1 MRKFRLLTADEI
13 ECRIATCNENGL
25 QLLLY
30 KTARTDAALL
40 DEVYP
45 DAWQNDFKV
54 IDGKMYGGIGIK
66 VNSEWL
72 WRWDCGTESNTEAEK
87 GEASDA
93 FKRAGFKWGIGAEL
107 YSSPF
112 VWVNADACKLIE
124 TDRKDRYGKKVYEC
138 RDRFKVAGI
147 DYDENEHISF
157 LAIDNVSRHC
167 AAYIS
172 DPKYVPKEERT
183 EKPTKSDFAD
193 MSDIR
198 MEILALANGD
208 IAALSQVIEKI
219 TNGKFK
225 SLDGMNMT
233 ELIAVKKIITNA
245 RKKNESKQAED

>member
-13 ECRIATCNENGL
+13 ECRVARTKANGL

-40 DEVYP
+40 DETYP
-45 DAWQNDFKV
+45 DQWQNDFKV

-66 VNSEWL
+66 INSEWL
-72 WRWDCGTESNTEAEK
+72 WRWDCGTESNMEAEK

-112 VWVNADACKLIE
+112 IWVDAKNCKIE
-124 TDRKDRYGKKVYEC
+124 NGKC
-138 RDRFKVAGI
+138 DDRFKVTGI
-147 DYDENEHISF
+147 EYDENGKISF

-172 DPKYVPKEERT
+172 DPNYNGEPKQS
-183 EKPTKSDFAD
+183 KSDLAEL
-193 MSDIR
+193 SDVR
-198 MEILALANGD
+198 MEILSLCNGD
-208 IAALSQVIEKI
+208 VGGLQKVIEKI
-219 TNGKFK
+219 TSGKFH
-225 SLDGMNMT
+225 SLDGMNLT
-233 ELIAVKKIITNA
+233 QLIAVKKIIANA
-245 RKKNESKQAED
+245 RKSNESA

>member
-13 ECRIATCNENGL
+13 ECRIATVSEKGL

-147 DYDENEHISF
+147 EYDENERISF

-172 DPKYVPKEERT
+172 DPTYNGEPKQS
-183 EKPTKSDFAD
+183 KSDLAD
-193 MSDIR
+193 ISDVR

-219 TNGKFK
+219 TQGKFK
-225 SLDGMNMT
+225 SLDGMNLT
-233 ELIAVKKIITNA
+233 QLIAVKKIIEGA
-245 RKKNESKQAED
+245 KKK

>member
-1 MRKFRLLTADEI
+1 MARKFRYLTEDEI
-13 ECRIATCNENGL
+13 ECRVAQVTDKGV

-72 WRWDCGTESNTEAEK
+72 WRWDCGTESNMEAEK

-107 YSSPF
+107 YTSPF
-112 VWVNADACKLIE
+112 VWVKADDCKIE
-124 TDRKDRYGKKVYEC
+124 SRKCY
-138 RDRFKVAGI
+138 DRFKVAGI
-147 DYDENEHISF
+147 DYDENGRISF

-167 AAYIS
+167 AAFMYGNVRKKAQES
-172 DPKYVPKEERT
+172 AQEGVQ
-183 EKPTKSDFAD
+183 EKPSAD
-193 MSDIR
+193 SLRQQILVIAPKKGVDI
-198 MEILALANGD
+198 
-208 IAALSQVIEKI
+208 
-219 TNGKFK
+219 T
-225 SLDGMNMT
+225 
-233 ELIAVKKIITNA
+233 KIINA
-245 RKKNESKQAED
+245 DYNGRKWKDLNADDLLAIKKGLVDREDVA

>member
-1 MRKFRLLTADEI
+1 MARKFRFLTADEI
-13 ECRIATCNENGL
+13 ECRVAQCSDKGV

-72 WRWDCGTESNTEAEK
+72 WRWDCGTESNMEAEK

-107 YSSPF
+107 YTSPF
-112 VWVNADACKLIE
+112 IWVKPENCKIE
-124 TDRKDRYGKKVYEC
+124 NKKCY
-138 RDRFKVAGI
+138 DRFKVALI
-147 DYDENEHISF
+147 DYDENGRINA

-167 AAYIS
+167 AAFMYGYKQEQS
-172 DPKYVPKEERT
+172 DGV
-183 EKPTKSDFAD
+183 KSTPSANTL
-193 MSDIR
+193 R
-198 MEILALANGD
+198 QQILAIAPKKGVEITKIVKADYKGKRWEDLSVDDLLAIKNG
-208 IAALSQVIEKI
+208 LFE
-219 TNGKFK
+219 
-225 SLDGMNMT
+225 
-233 ELIAVKKIITNA
+233 
-245 RKKNESKQAED
+245 REDVV

>member
-1 MRKFRLLTADEI
+1 MARKFRFLTADEI
-13 ECRIATCNENGL
+13 ECRVAQCSDKGV

-72 WRWDCGTESNTEAEK
+72 WRWDCGTESNMEAEK

-112 VWVNADACKLIE
+112 VWVKPENCKIE
-124 TDRKDRYGKKVYEC
+124 NRKCY
-138 RDRFKVAGI
+138 DRFKVAGI
-147 DYDENEHISF
+147 DYDENGKINF
-157 LAIDNVSRHC
+157 LAIDNVSLHK
-167 AAYIS
+167 AAFMFG
-172 DPKYVPKEERT
+172 DTRKEA
-183 EKPTKSDFAD
+183 PTANAL
-193 MSDIR
+193 R
-198 MEILALANGD
+198 QQILA
-208 IAALSQVIEKI
+208 IAPKKGVEITKI
-219 TNGKFK
+219 VKADYKGKTWED
-225 SLDGMNMT
+225 LNVDDLT
-233 ELIAVKKIITNA
+233 AIKKGLLE
-245 RKKNESKQAED
+245 REDV

>member
-1 MRKFRLLTADEI
+1 MARKFRFLTADEI
-13 ECRIATCNENGL
+13 ECRVAQCSDKGV

-72 WRWDCGTESNTEAEK
+72 WRWDCGTESNMEAEK

-112 VWVNADACKLIE
+112 VLVKPENCKIE
-124 TDRKDRYGKKVYEC
+124 NRKCY
-138 RDRFKVAGI
+138 DRFKVSGI
-147 DYDENEHISF
+147 DYDENGKINF
-157 LAIDNVSRHC
+157 LAIDNVSQHK
-167 AAYIS
+167 AA
-172 DPKYVPKEERT
+172 
-183 EKPTKSDFAD
+183 F
-193 MSDIR
+193 MF
-198 MEILALANGD
+198 GD
-208 IAALSQVIEKI
+208 
-219 TNGKFK
+219 T
-225 SLDGMNMT
+225 
-233 ELIAVKKIITNA
+233 
-245 RKKNESKQAED
+245 RKKVQENAQEGVQEAPSANALRQQILVIAPKKGVEITKIVKADYKGKKWEDLNVDDLTAIKKGLLEREDV

>member
-1 MRKFRLLTADEI
+1 MARKFRHLRPDEI
-13 ECRIATCNENGL
+13 ELRVAQCTDKGV

-112 VWVNADACKLIE
+112 VWIKNDACTIE
-124 TDRKDRYGKKVYEC
+124 INERTKRPEC
-138 RDRFKVAGI
+138 KDRFKVTGI
-147 DYDENEHISF
+147 GYDENDRISF
-157 LAIDNVSRHC
+157 LAIDNTKRHC
-167 AAYIS
+167 SAFTYGKEQQEDDVPDKDELAARS
-172 DPKYVPKEERT
+172 DERM
-183 EKPTKSDFAD
+183 A
-193 MSDIR
+193 
-198 MEILALANGD
+198 ILELVQGNMD
-208 IAALSQVIEKI
+208 WLNKKI
-219 TNGKFK
+219 VEATNGKFT
-225 SLDGMNMT
+225 SMDGMNLT
-233 ELIAVKKIITNA
+233 HLKAIHEIVSRVINGA
-245 RKKNESKQAED
+245 KNEGKKAEN

>member
-1 MRKFRLLTADEI
+1 LTEDEI
-13 ECRIATCNENGL
+13 ECRVAQVTDKGV

-72 WRWDCGTESNTEAEK
+72 WRWDCGTESNMEAEK

-107 YSSPF
+107 YTSPF
-112 VWVNADACKLIE
+112 VWVKADDCKIE
-124 TDRKDRYGKKVYEC
+124 NRKCY
-138 RDRFKVAGI
+138 DRFKVTGI
-147 DYDENEHISF
+147 DYDENGRISF

-167 AAYIS
+167 AA
-172 DPKYVPKEERT
+172 
-183 EKPTKSDFAD
+183 F
-193 MSDIR
+193 
-198 MEILALANGD
+198 LFG
-208 IAALSQVIEKI
+208 
-219 TNGKFK
+219 
-225 SLDGMNMT
+225 
-233 ELIAVKKIITNA
+233 NA
-245 RKKNESKQAED
+245 RKKAQEGAQEGVQEKPSADSLRQQILVIAPKKGVDITKIINADYNGRKWKDLNADDLLDIKKKLFNREDVA

>member
-1 MRKFRLLTADEI
+1 MARKFRFLTADEI
-13 ECRIATCNENGL
+13 ECRVAQCSDKGV

-72 WRWDCGTESNTEAEK
+72 WRWDCGTESNMEAEK

-112 VWVNADACKLIE
+112 VWVKPENCKIE
-124 TDRKDRYGKKVYEC
+124 NRKCY
-138 RDRFKVAGI
+138 DRFKVAGI
-147 DYDENEHISF
+147 DYDENGKINF
-157 LAIDNVSRHC
+157 LAIDNVSLHK
-167 AAYIS
+167 AAFMY
-172 DPKYVPKEERT
+172 
-183 EKPTKSDFAD
+183 
-193 MSDIR
+193 
-198 MEILALANGD
+198 GD
-208 IAALSQVIEKI
+208 
-219 TNGKFK
+219 T
-225 SLDGMNMT
+225 
-233 ELIAVKKIITNA
+233 
-245 RKKNESKQAED
+245 RKKVQESAQEGVQEAPTVNALRQQILVIAPKKGVEITKIVKADYKGKKWEDLNVDDLTAIKKGLLEREDV

>member
-1 MRKFRLLTADEI
+1 MRKFRLLREDEI
-13 ECRIATCNENGL
+13 ECRIAQTKANGL

-40 DEVYP
+40 DETYP
-45 DAWQNDFKV
+45 DQWQNDFKV

-66 VNSEWL
+66 INSEWL
-72 WRWDCGTESNTEAEK
+72 WRWDCGTESNMEAEK

-112 VWVNADACKLIE
+112 IWVKAENCKIE
-124 TDRKDRYGKKVYEC
+124 NGKCY
-138 RDRFKVAGI
+138 DRFKVSGI
-147 DYDENEHISF
+147 EYDENGKISF

-172 DPKYVPKEERT
+172 DPTYNGEPKQS
-183 EKPTKSDFAD
+183 KSDLAD
-193 MSDIR
+193 LSDVR
-198 MEILALANGD
+198 MEILALCNGD
-208 IAALSQVIEKI
+208 VGGLQKVIEKI
-219 TNGKFK
+219 TQGKFS

-233 ELIAVKKIITNA
+233 QLIAVKKIIANA
-245 RKKNESKQAED
+245 RKANESA

>member
-1 MRKFRLLTADEI
+1 MARRFRFLTADEI
-13 ECRIATCNENGL
+13 ECRVAQCSDKGV

-72 WRWDCGTESNTEAEK
+72 WRWDCGTESNMEAEK

-112 VWVNADACKLIE
+112 VWVKPENCKIE
-124 TDRKDRYGKKVYEC
+124 NRKCY
-138 RDRFKVAGI
+138 DRFKVSGI
-147 DYDENEHISF
+147 DYDENGKINF
-157 LAIDNVSRHC
+157 LAIDNVSLHK
-167 AAYIS
+167 AAFMY
-172 DPKYVPKEERT
+172 
-183 EKPTKSDFAD
+183 
-193 MSDIR
+193 
-198 MEILALANGD
+198 GD
-208 IAALSQVIEKI
+208 
-219 TNGKFK
+219 T
-225 SLDGMNMT
+225 
-233 ELIAVKKIITNA
+233 
-245 RKKNESKQAED
+245 RKKVQESAQEGVQEAPTANTLRQQILVIAPKKGVEITKIVKADYKGKKWEDLNVDDLTAIKKGLLEREDV

>member
-1 MRKFRLLTADEI
+1 MARKFRYLTEDEI
-13 ECRIATCNENGL
+13 ECRVAQVTDKGV

-72 WRWDCGTESNTEAEK
+72 WRWDCGTESNMEAEK

-107 YSSPF
+107 YTSPF
-112 VWVNADACKLIE
+112 VWVKADDCKIE
-124 TDRKDRYGKKVYEC
+124 SRKCY
-138 RDRFKVAGI
+138 DRFKVTGI
-147 DYDENEHISF
+147 DYDENGRISF

-167 AAYIS
+167 AAFMYGNVRKKAQ
-172 DPKYVPKEERT
+172 DDAQEGVQ
-183 EKPTKSDFAD
+183 EKPSAD
-193 MSDIR
+193 SLRQQILVIAPKKGVDI
-198 MEILALANGD
+198 
-208 IAALSQVIEKI
+208 
-219 TNGKFK
+219 T
-225 SLDGMNMT
+225 
-233 ELIAVKKIITNA
+233 KIINA
-245 RKKNESKQAED
+245 DYNGRKWKDLNADDLLAIKKGLVDREDVA